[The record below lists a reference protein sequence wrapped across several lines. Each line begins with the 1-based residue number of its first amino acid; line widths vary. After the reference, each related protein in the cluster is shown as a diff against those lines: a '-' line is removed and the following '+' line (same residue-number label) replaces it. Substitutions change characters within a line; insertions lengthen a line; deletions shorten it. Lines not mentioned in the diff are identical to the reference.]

1 MTDGT
6 GATLPSFEN
15 ERETLRSTALGH
27 EAAGRAGEA
36 LAAAWSILDT
46 APDDRQT
53 KALIARLL
61 LDSPDLIGPDRASSL
76 HALLD
81 DADVDPWFIGPAGWV
96 LLSRETPLLQASAA
110 PDDVGRWLET
120 NLLAQRLLRET
131 HVANLDVEISLT
143 ALRRWLLLSGRW
155 PTFPRSVAA
164 LAAQTVRNGGAWLF
178 DAEEDERLGTEG
190 DTDVARAYR
199 PPPPYDVVRPAQADP
214 TTRAVAG
221 QYESFPYPAW
231 SRVMV
236 SKTTTLP
243 RLIEK
248 LDPGGP
254 RGTPPL
260 RAEILVAGC
269 GTGREAAIWARQ
281 CPDAHITAIDISE
294 ASLRYGAERCAAA
307 GLRSITFL
315 ALDLHDVASL
325 ETRFDAITCS
335 GVLHHLPDPEAGW
348 EALVRVLKPGGVMH
362 VMVYSAVARL
372 RIRAAQT
379 LIADLAAQP
388 VDADLLRAV
397 RRRLVEKAPAL
408 VAGSPDFYTLASVFD
423 LLLHRHEIAF
433 DVPRIMRAI
442 ETLGLVF
449 LGYGLPPRRRAAQHR
464 TGAPI
469 GALYRDIAAWA
480 RLERDDP
487 FLFSQMYEFWCRKP
501 LS

>member
-1 MTDGT
+1 MTGGT
-6 GATLPSFEN
+6 GATFSSLGD
-15 ERETLRSTALGH
+15 ERERPMSVALSH

-36 LAAAWSILDT
+36 LAAAWTILDV
-46 APDDRQT
+46 APDDRQA

-61 LDSPDLIGPDRASSL
+61 LDSPDLIAPDRASSL
-76 HALLD
+76 RALLG
-81 DADVDPWFIGPAGWV
+81 DADVDPWFIGPAGWM
-96 LLSRETPLLQASAA
+96 LLSRETSVLQASAA
-110 PDDVGRWLET
+110 PADAARWLET
-120 NLLAQRLLRET
+120 NPLAQQLLCET
-131 HVANLDVEISLT
+131 HVANLGIEISLT
-143 ALRRWLLLSGRW
+143 ALRRWLLLSGCW
-155 PTFPRSVAA
+155 PRFPRSVAA

-178 DAEEDERLGTEG
+178 DAEEEERLGTQG
-190 DTDVARAYR
+190 DADIARAYR
-199 PPPPYDVVRPAQADP
+199 PPPPSDIARPAHADP

-231 SRVMV
+231 SRIMV

-254 RGTPPL
+254 GGAPP
-260 RAEILVAGC
+260 RAEILIAGC

-281 CPDAHITAIDISE
+281 CPDANITAIDISE

-307 GLRSITFL
+307 GLRNIAFL
-315 ALDLHDVASL
+315 ALDLHDVSSL
-325 ETRFDAITCS
+325 ERRFDAITCS

-397 RRRLVEKAPAL
+397 RRRLIEKAPAL
-408 VAGSPDFYTLASVFD
+408 VAGSPDFYTLAGVFD

-433 DVPRIMRAI
+433 DVPRIAKAI

-449 LGYGLPPRRRAAQHR
+449 LGFGLPPRRRAAQHR
-464 TGAPI
+464 AGAPI
-469 GALYRDIAAWA
+469 GTLYRDVAAWA
-480 RLERDDP
+480 RMERDDP

-501 LS
+501 LA